1 MKIED
6 LALLKN
12 LQPFIARH
20 IEEIVE
26 AFYQKI
32 LLVPS
37 LNHIIQEHSTVNRL
51 KQTLQTHIFEMFSGD
66 INNEYIH
73 KRLRVAHSHFKI
85 GLLLKWYIGAFQQ
98 VLVEIMK
105 LINGMNWLPQHKEK
119 AILASSKIISF
130 ETQLVLEE
138 YEKENLKLRE
148 SDYERVKG
156 ELKRSIS
163 LISQDLADL
172 TEETYSSVNQVV
184 QQSAMINEG
193 IQSSVQQTRFIQT
206 EAQEGNALVA
216 NLESQIHSV
225 AKQTKQIHQ
234 IVDQL
239 NASSYKMSEIISL
252 VKQIADQTNLLAL
265 NASIEA
271 ARAGDHGKGF
281 AVVAEEVRKLASQ
294 SKESVEQITQL
305 IAVSSTLTSKA
316 VQTTNLINA
325 TVDEGLA
332 NSTQTQKKFHG
343 ISNAILQNE
352 EQITEVNASMGNLVQ
367 IIEEIGRI
375 TSNSAKQLNEATTD
389 L

>member
-1 MKIED
+1 M
-6 LALLKN
+6 LKN

-85 GLLLKWYIGAFQQ
+85 GLLPKWYIGAFQQ

-163 LISQDLADL
+163 LLSQDLADL

-225 AKQTKQIHQ
+225 AKQTKQMHQ

-352 EQITEVNASMGNLVQ
+352 KQITEVNASMGNLVQ

-375 TSNSAKQLNEATTD
+375 TSNVSNSAKQLNEATTD